1 MWMEKNDY
9 DNNIDFNKITNTF
22 SKTSFIF
29 TETLEIQII
38 PNNHFNN
45 SQHLHNDEI
54 YILLSNDCY
63 EKTRSQTEES
73 SLDE

>member
-29 TETLEIQII
+29 AETLEIQII